1 MTENAIQLEQVRL
14 SYSGKA
20 VIETASCTVRKN
32 AVTAVVG
39 PSGSGKSTLLRT
51 LCRMNDRL
59 PGFRVEGSVTVL
71 GRDVYDPGIN
81 VYELR
86 KRVGMVFQKPCVF
99 PKSIGENVI
108 FGLKFHASPN
118 GKSFNER
125 SEQALRDAFL
135 WDEVKDCL
143 DDPAHTLSQGQQ
155 QRLAMARTLAV
166 DPEILL
172 MDEPTSALDPKSS
185 RAIEDLIL
193 SLKDRHTIV
202 LVTHNVDQ
210 AERVAE
216 DLICVDDK
224 TVCHKHCQR
233 PLPGERLADG

>member
-1 MTENAIQLEQVRL
+1 MTENTHAIQLEQVRL

-20 VIETASCTVRKN
+20 VIETASCTIRKN

-59 PGFRVEGSVTVL
+59 PGFQVEGKVFVL
-71 GRDVYDPGIN
+71 GHDINDPTLN

-86 KRVGMVFQKPCVF
+86 KRVGMIFQKPCVF
-99 PKSIGENVI
+99 PKSIYENVI

-118 GKSFNER
+118 GRNFPER

-135 WDEVKDCL
+135 WDEVKDRL
-143 DDPAHTLSQGQQ
+143 NDPAHTLSQGQQ

-166 DPEILL
+166 DPDILL
-172 MDEPTSALDPKSS
+172 MDEPTSALDPTSS

-224 TVCHKHCQR
+224 TICHKPCQR
-233 PLPGERLADG
+233 P

>member
-1 MTENAIQLEQVRL
+1 MTENTHAIQLEQVRL

-59 PGFRVEGSVTVL
+59 PGFQVEGKVVVL
-71 GRDVYDPGIN
+71 GRDINDPALN

-86 KRVGMVFQKPCVF
+86 KQVGMIFQKPCVF
-99 PKSIGENVI
+99 PKSIYENVI
-108 FGLKFHASPN
+108 FGLKFHASSN
-118 GKSFNER
+118 GKSFLER

-135 WDEVKDCL
+135 WDEVKDRL
-143 DDPAHTLSQGQQ
+143 NDPAHTLSQGQQ
-155 QRLAMARTLAV
+155 QRLAMARTLAIN
-166 DPEILL
+166 PEILL

-224 TVCHKHCQR
+224 TICHKPCQR
-233 PLPGERLADG
+233 PGKPRG

>member
-1 MTENAIQLEQVRL
+1 MTAHAIQLERVRL

-51 LCRMNDRL
+51 LCRMNDRI
-59 PGFRVEGSVTVL
+59 PGFQVEGQVQVL
-71 GRDVYDPGIN
+71 GRDIYDPGIN
-81 VYELR
+81 VYDLR

-99 PKSIGENVI
+99 PKSIVENVL
-108 FGLKFHASPN
+108 FGLRFHATIN
-118 GKSFNER
+118 GKNFSER
-125 SEQALRDAFL
+125 AEQALRDVFL
-135 WDEVKDCL
+135 WDEVKDRL

-193 SLKDRHTIV
+193 SLKDKHTIV

-224 TVCHKHCQR
+224 TICHKPCH
-233 PLPGERLADG
+233 PLPGEGTC

>member
-1 MTENAIQLEQVRL
+1 
-14 SYSGKA
+14 
-20 VIETASCTVRKN
+20 
-32 AVTAVVG
+32 VV
-39 PSGSGKSTLLRT
+39 
-51 LCRMNDRL
+51 
-59 PGFRVEGSVTVL
+59 
-71 GRDVYDPGIN
+71 
-81 VYELR
+81 
-86 KRVGMVFQKPCVF
+86 
-99 PKSIGENVI
+99 

-118 GKSFNER
+118 GKSFPER

-135 WDEVKDCL
+135 WDEVKDRL
-143 DDPAHTLSQGQQ
+143 NEPAHTLSQGQQ

-166 DPEILL
+166 EPEILL

-185 RAIEDLIL
+185 HAIEDLIL

-224 TVCHKHCQR
+224 TICHKPCRR
-233 PLPGERLADG
+233 PGKPRG

>member
-1 MTENAIQLEQVRL
+1 LTDNAIHLERVRL

-20 VIETASCTVRKN
+20 VIETASCTIRKN

-59 PGFRVEGSVTVL
+59 PGFQLEGKVTVL
-71 GRDVYDPGIN
+71 GRDIHDPALN

-99 PKSIGENVI
+99 PKSIYENVI
-108 FGLKFHASPN
+108 FGLKFHASLN
-118 GKSFNER
+118 GKGFPER
-125 SEQALRDAFL
+125 AERALRDAFL
-135 WDEVKDCL
+135 WDEVKDRL
-143 DDPAHTLSQGQQ
+143 HDPAHTLSQGQQ

-193 SLKDRHTIV
+193 SLKDKHTLV

-224 TVCHKHCQR
+224 TICHKPCRR
-233 PLPGERLADG
+233 PGKPRS

>member
-1 MTENAIQLEQVRL
+1 MTDNAIQLERVRL

-20 VIETASCTVRKN
+20 VIETASCTIRKN

-59 PGFRVEGSVTVL
+59 PGFQIEGKVVVL
-71 GRDVYDPGIN
+71 GRDIHDPALNVYD
-81 VYELR
+81 LR
-86 KRVGMVFQKPCVF
+86 KQVGMVFQKPCVF
-99 PKSIGENVI
+99 PKSIYENVI

-118 GKSFNER
+118 GKGFPER

-135 WDEVKDCL
+135 WDEVKDRL
-143 DDPAHTLSQGQQ
+143 HDPAHTLSQGQQ

-185 RAIEDLIL
+185 RAIENLIL
-193 SLKDRHTIV
+193 SLKDKHTLV

-224 TVCHKHCQR
+224 TICHKPCH
-233 PLPGERLADG
+233 PLPGEGTC

>member
-14 SYSGKA
+14 SYSGKM
-20 VIETASCTVRKN
+20 VIDTASCTVRKN

-51 LCRMNDRL
+51 LCRMNDRV
-59 PGFRVEGSVTVL
+59 PGFQIEGKVVVL
-71 GRDVYDPGIN
+71 GRDIHDPTLN

-86 KRVGMVFQKPCVF
+86 KQVGMVFQKPCVF
-99 PKSIGENVI
+99 PKSIYENVI

-118 GKSFNER
+118 GRSFPER
-125 SEQALRDAFL
+125 AEQALREAFL
-135 WDEVKDCL
+135 WDEVKDRL
-143 DDPAHTLSQGQQ
+143 HDPAHNLSQGQQ

-193 SLKDRHTIV
+193 SLKDRHTLV

-216 DLICVDDK
+216 DVICVDDK
-224 TVCHKHCQR
+224 TVCHKPCQR
-233 PLPGERLADG
+233 PLPGEGTC

>member
-1 MTENAIQLEQVRL
+1 MTENAIQLERVRL

-20 VIETASCTVRKN
+20 VIEAASCTVRKN

-51 LCRMNDRL
+51 LCRMNDPV
-59 PGFRVEGSVTVL
+59 PGFQVEGKVVVL
-71 GRDVYDPGIN
+71 GRDIHDPALN

-86 KRVGMVFQKPCVF
+86 KQVGMIFQKPCVF
-99 PKSIGENVI
+99 PKSIYENVI

-118 GKSFNER
+118 GKGFPER
-125 SEQALRDAFL
+125 AEQALRDAFL
-135 WDEVKDCL
+135 WDEVKDRL
-143 DDPAHTLSQGQQ
+143 HDPAHTLSQGQQ

-193 SLKDRHTIV
+193 SLKDRHTLV
-202 LVTHNVDQ
+202 LVTHNVEQ

-216 DLICVDDK
+216 DVICVDDK
-224 TVCHKHCQR
+224 TVCHKPCQR
-233 PLPGERLADG
+233 PGKPRPA

>member
-1 MTENAIQLEQVRL
+1 MTDNAIQLEKVRL

-20 VIETASCTVRKN
+20 VIETASCTIRKN

-59 PGFRVEGSVTVL
+59 PGFQIEGKVTVL
-71 GRDVYDPGIN
+71 GRDIHDPTLN

-86 KRVGMVFQKPCVF
+86 KQVGMVFQKPCVF
-99 PKSIGENVI
+99 PKSIYENVI
-108 FGLKFHASPN
+108 FGLRFHASSN
-118 GKSFNER
+118 GKGFPER
-125 SEQALRDAFL
+125 AEQALRDAFL
-135 WDEVKDCL
+135 WDEVKDRL
-143 DDPAHTLSQGQQ
+143 HDAAHTLSQGQQ

-193 SLKDRHTIV
+193 SLKDKHTLV

-224 TVCHKHCQR
+224 TICHKPCRR
-233 PLPGERLADG
+233 PGKPRS